1 VKTKNL
7 FVISPHHYCHSTATI
22 IEGLNKLGR
31 IKVFSNADHNYCKHP
46 IQTFKT
52 QVQVAKMAD
61 YVMLCH
67 SALEPKYEGR
77 IGPLVAELQ
86 GKIDI
91 FLDGSDYATY
101 EADPNDYRLYI
112 KREMIGQAYLPTNFN
127 RRYDIK
133 NNVESLIFAAEDRHF
148 TKPNASHRNLW
159 QNKTDDLVCIMSAC
173 EKRPHRYD
181 IMNSLKDAFARDET
195 VFVGEY
201 REGTTLESVDT
212 GDRHFGGYFKK
223 LLNAKI
229 SVDAYGCGEARQTG
243 RFWESLANGC
253 LVLYQP
259 IEPYVWRNTYV
270 DGEDFVVYNDNDELI
285 EKAKYYMAHPEEAR
299 KIADRGFTKLLKY
312 HTTEARAKEFLGLI
326 ETYWK

>member
-1 VKTKNL
+1 MKTKNL

-22 IEGLNKLGR
+22 IEGLNKLDG

-52 QVQVAKMAD
+52 QVQVANMAD

-67 SALEPKYEGR
+67 SALEPKYQQV

-91 FLDGSDYATY
+91 FLDGSDYKKY
-101 EADPNDYRLYI
+101 EVDPKDYKLYI
-112 KREMIGQAYLPTNFN
+112 KREMIGQAYLPTN
-127 RRYDIK
+127 
-133 NNVESLIFAAEDRHF
+133 NVEPLIFAAEDRHF

-173 EKRPHRYD
+173 DKRPWRFD
-181 IMNSLKDAFARDET
+181 IMKSLNDAFARDET

-201 REGTTLESVDT
+201 REGAALTSVDT

-253 LVLYQP
+253 LVMYQP
-259 IEPYVWRNTYV
+259 IEPYVWSNTYI
-270 DGEDFVVYNDNDELI
+270 DEEDFIIYNDNDELVD
-285 EKAKYYMAHPEEAR
+285 KAKYYVGHPEEAR

-312 HTTEARAKEFLGLI
+312 HTTEQRAKEFLSLLDK
-326 ETYWK
+326 YL

>member
-1 VKTKNL
+1 MKTKNL

-22 IEGLNKLGR
+22 IEGLNKLDG

-52 QVQVAKMAD
+52 QVQVANMAD

-91 FLDGSDYATY
+91 FLDGSDYKKY
-101 EADPNDYRLYI
+101 EVDPKDYKLYI
-112 KREMIGQAYLPTNFN
+112 KREMIGQAYLPTN
-127 RRYDIK
+127 
-133 NNVESLIFAAEDRHF
+133 NVELLIFAAEDRHF

-159 QNKTDDLVCIMSAC
+159 QNNTDDLVCIMSAC
-173 EKRPHRYD
+173 DKRPWRFD
-181 IMNSLKDAFARDET
+181 IMKSLNDAFARDET

-201 REGTTLESVDT
+201 REGQTLDSVDT

-253 LVLYQP
+253 LVMYQP
-259 IEPYVWRNTYV
+259 IEPYVWPNIYI
-270 DGEDFVVYNDNDELI
+270 DEEDFVIYNDLDEFSD
-285 EKAKYYMAHPEEAR
+285 KAKYYISNSEEAR

-312 HTTEARAKEFLGLI
+312 HTTQQRDKEFLSLLDK
-326 ETYWK
+326 YL

>member
-1 VKTKNL
+1 MKTKNL

-22 IEGLNKLGR
+22 IEGLNKLDG

-61 YVMLCH
+61 YVMICH
-67 SALEPKYEGR
+67 SALESKYEGR
-77 IGPLVAELQ
+77 IGPLIAELQ

-91 FLDGSDYATY
+91 FLDGSDYKKY
-101 EADPNDYRLYI
+101 EVDPKGYKLYI
-112 KREMIGQAYLPTNFN
+112 KREMIGQAYLPTN
-127 RRYDIK
+127 
-133 NNVESLIFAAEDRHF
+133 NVEPLIFAAEDRHF
-148 TKPNASHRNLW
+148 TKPNGSHRNLW

-173 EKRPHRYD
+173 DKRPWRFD
-181 IMNSLKDAFARDET
+181 IMKSLNDAFARDET

-201 REGTTLESVDT
+201 REGQTLDSVDT

-253 LVLYQP
+253 LVMYQP
-259 IEPYVWRNTYV
+259 IEPYVWSNTYI
-270 DGEDFVVYNDNDELI
+270 DEEDFVIYNDLDELVD
-285 EKAKYYMAHPEEAR
+285 KAKYYVGHPEEAR

-312 HTTEARAKEFLGLI
+312 HTTEQRAKEFLSLLDK
-326 ETYWK
+326 YL

>member
-1 VKTKNL
+1 MKTKNL

-22 IEGLNKLGR
+22 IEGLNKLDG
-31 IKVFSNADHNYCKHP
+31 IKVFSNADHNYCKPP

-67 SALEPKYEGR
+67 SALELKYKEV
-77 IGPLVAELQ
+77 IGPLVGELQ
-86 GKIDI
+86 GNIDI
-91 FLDGSDYATY
+91 FLDGSDFIKY
-101 EADPNDYRLYI
+101 EGRPSDYKLYI
-112 KREMIGQAYLPTNFN
+112 KREMDGPTGVGN
-127 RRYDIK
+127 RPD
-133 NNVESLIFAAEDRHF
+133 NVEPLIFAAEDRHF

-173 EKRPHRYD
+173 EKRPWRYG
-181 IMNSLKDAFARDET
+181 IINSLKDDFARDET

-201 REGTTLESVDT
+201 REGQTLDSVDT
-212 GDRHFGGYFKK
+212 GDRHFSGYFKK

-229 SVDAYGCGEARQTG
+229 SVDAYGCGQARQTG

-253 LVLYQP
+253 LVMYPP
-259 IEPYVWRNTYV
+259 IEPYVWPNIYI
-270 DGEDFVVYNDNDELI
+270 DEEDFVIYNDLDELSD
-285 EKAKYYMAHPEEAR
+285 KAKYYMSNSEEAR

-312 HTTEARAKEFLGLI
+312 HTTQQRAKEFLSLLDK
-326 ETYWK
+326 YL

>member
-1 VKTKNL
+1 MKTKNL

-22 IEGLNKLGR
+22 IEGLNKLDG
-31 IKVFSNADHNYCKHP
+31 IKVFSNADYNYCKHP

-61 YVMLCH
+61 YVMICH
-67 SALEPKYEGR
+67 SALESKYEGR

-91 FLDGSDYATY
+91 FLDGSDFIKY
-101 EADPNDYRLYI
+101 EDNPSDYKLYI
-112 KREMIGQAYLPTNFN
+112 KREMDASQNHHS
-127 RRYDIK
+127 D
-133 NNVESLIFAAEDRHF
+133 NVESLIFAAEDRHF

-159 QNKTDDLVCIMSAC
+159 QNKTDDLVCIMSVGHG
-173 EKRPHRYD
+173 RHHRVG
-181 IMNSLKDAFARDET
+181 IMSSLKDSFARDEA

-201 REGTTLESVDT
+201 REGQTLDSVDT
-212 GDRHFGGYFKK
+212 GDRHFSGYFKK

-253 LVLYQP
+253 LVMYQP
-259 IEPYVWRNTYV
+259 IEPYVWPNIYI
-270 DGEDFVVYNDNDELI
+270 DEEDFVIYNDLDELSD
-285 EKAKYYMAHPEEAR
+285 KAKYYISNSEEAR

-312 HTTEARAKEFLGLI
+312 HTTQQRAKEFLSLLDK
-326 ETYWK
+326 YL

>member
-1 VKTKNL
+1 MKTKNL

-22 IEGLNKLGR
+22 IEGLNKLDG

-52 QVQVAKMAD
+52 QVQVANMDD

-91 FLDGSDYATY
+91 FLDGSDYKKY
-101 EADPNDYRLYI
+101 EVDPKDYKLYI
-112 KREMIGQAYLPTNFN
+112 KREMIGQAYLPTN
-127 RRYDIK
+127 
-133 NNVESLIFAAEDRHF
+133 NVEPLIFAAEDRHF

-173 EKRPHRYD
+173 DKRPWRFD
-181 IMNSLKDAFARDET
+181 IMKSLNDAFARDET

-201 REGTTLESVDT
+201 REGQTLDSVDT

-253 LVLYQP
+253 LVMYQP
-259 IEPYVWRNTYV
+259 IEPYVWSNTYI
-270 DGEDFVVYNDNDELI
+270 DEEDFIIYNDNDELVD
-285 EKAKYYMAHPEEAR
+285 KAKYYVGHPEEAR

-312 HTTEARAKEFLGLI
+312 HTTEQRAKEFLSLLDK
-326 ETYWK
+326 YL

>member
-1 VKTKNL
+1 MKTKNL

-22 IEGLNKLGR
+22 IEGLNKLDG

-67 SALEPKYEGR
+67 SALESKYEGR
-77 IGPLVAELQ
+77 IGPLIAELQ

-91 FLDGSDYATY
+91 FLDGSDYKKY
-101 EADPNDYRLYI
+101 EVDPKDYKLYI
-112 KREMIGQAYLPTNFN
+112 KREMIGQAYLPTN
-127 RRYDIK
+127 
-133 NNVESLIFAAEDRHF
+133 NVEPLIFAAEDRHF
-148 TKPNASHRNLW
+148 TKPNGSHRNLW

-173 EKRPHRYD
+173 DKRPWRFG
-181 IMNSLKDAFARDET
+181 IMESLKDAFARDET

-201 REGTTLESVDT
+201 REGQTLDSVDT
-212 GDRHFGGYFKK
+212 GERHFGGYFKK

-229 SVDAYGCGEARQTG
+229 SVDSYGCGEARQTG

-253 LVLYQP
+253 LVMYQP
-259 IEPYVWRNTYV
+259 IEPYVWSNTYI
-270 DGEDFVVYNDNDELI
+270 DEEDFIIYNDNDELVD
-285 EKAKYYMAHPEEAR
+285 KAKYYVGHPEETR

-312 HTTEARAKEFLGLI
+312 HTTEQRAKEFLSLLDK
-326 ETYWK
+326 YL

>member
-1 VKTKNL
+1 MKTKNL

-22 IEGLNKLGR
+22 IEGLNKLDG

-61 YVMLCH
+61 YVLLCH

-91 FLDGSDYATY
+91 FLDGSDYKKY
-101 EADPNDYRLYI
+101 EVNPKDYKLYI
-112 KREMIGQAYLPTNFN
+112 KREMIGQAYLPTN
-127 RRYDIK
+127 
-133 NNVESLIFAAEDRHF
+133 NVEPLIFAAEDRHF

-173 EKRPHRYD
+173 DKRPWRFD
-181 IMNSLKDAFARDET
+181 IMKSLNDAFARDET

-201 REGTTLESVDT
+201 REGQTLDSVDT

-253 LVLYQP
+253 LVMYQP
-259 IEPYVWRNTYV
+259 IEPYVWSNTYI
-270 DGEDFVVYNDNDELI
+270 DEEDFIIYNDNDELV
-285 EKAKYYMAHPEEAR
+285 EKAKYYVGHPEEAR

-312 HTTEARAKEFLGLI
+312 HTTEQRAKEFLSLLDK
-326 ETYWK
+326 YL

>member
-1 VKTKNL
+1 MKTKNL

-22 IEGLNKLGR
+22 IEGLNKLDG

-52 QVQVAKMAD
+52 QVQVANMAD

-91 FLDGSDYATY
+91 FLDGSDYKKY
-101 EADPNDYRLYI
+101 EVDPKDYKLYI
-112 KREMIGQAYLPTNFN
+112 KREMIGQAYLPTN
-127 RRYDIK
+127 
-133 NNVESLIFAAEDRHF
+133 NVEPLIFAAEDRHF

-159 QNKTDDLVCIMSAC
+159 QSKTDDLVCIMSAC
-173 EKRPHRYD
+173 DKRPWRFD
-181 IMNSLKDAFARDET
+181 IMKSLNDAFARDET

-201 REGTTLESVDT
+201 REGQTLDSVDT

-253 LVLYQP
+253 LVMYQP
-259 IEPYVWRNTYV
+259 IEPYVWSNTYI
-270 DGEDFVVYNDNDELI
+270 DEEDFIIYNDNDELVD
-285 EKAKYYMAHPEEAR
+285 KAKYYVGHPEEAR

-312 HTTEARAKEFLGLI
+312 HTTEQRAKEFLSLLDK
-326 ETYWK
+326 YL

>member
-1 VKTKNL
+1 MKTKNL

-22 IEGLNKLGR
+22 IEGLNKLDR

-91 FLDGSDYATY
+91 FLDGSDYAEY
-101 EADPNDYRLYI
+101 EGRVDDYKLYI
-112 KREMIGQAYLPTNFN
+112 KREMVVGNIN
-127 RRYDIK
+127 RPD
-133 NNVESLIFAAEDRHF
+133 NVESLIFAAEDRHF

-201 REGTTLESVDT
+201 REGATLESVDT

-253 LVLYQP
+253 LVMYQP
-259 IEPYVWRNTYV
+259 IEPYIWRNSYI
-270 DGEDFVVYNDNDELI
+270 DGEDFIVYNDNDELVD
-285 EKAKYYMAHPEEAR
+285 KAKYYMSHPEEAR

>member
-1 VKTKNL
+1 MKTKNL

-22 IEGLNKLGR
+22 IEGLNKLDG
-31 IKVFSNADHNYCKHP
+31 IKVFSNADHNYCKYP

-67 SALEPKYEGR
+67 SALESKYEGR

-91 FLDGSDYATY
+91 FLDGSDYKKY
-101 EADPNDYRLYI
+101 EADPKDYRLYI
-112 KREMIGQAYLPTNFN
+112 KREMIGQAYLP
-127 RRYDIK
+127 I
-133 NNVESLIFAAEDRHF
+133 NNVEPLIFAAEDRHF
-148 TKPNASHRNLW
+148 TKPNTSHRNLW
-159 QNKTDDLVCIMSAC
+159 QNKTDDLVCIMSVC
-173 EKRPHRYD
+173 EKRPHRYG

-201 REGTTLESVDT
+201 REGQTLDSVDT
-212 GDRHFGGYFKK
+212 GERHFGGYFKK
-223 LLNAKI
+223 LLNAKV

-253 LVLYQP
+253 LVMYQP
-259 IEPYVWRNTYV
+259 IEPYVWSNTYI
-270 DGEDFVVYNDNDELI
+270 DEEDFIVYNDLDELV
-285 EKAKYYMAHPEEAR
+285 EKAKYYVGNPEEAR
-299 KIADRGFTKLLKY
+299 KIADRGFTKLLRH

>member
-1 VKTKNL
+1 MKTKNL

-22 IEGLNKLGR
+22 IEGLNKLDG

-52 QVQVAKMAD
+52 QVQVANMAD

-91 FLDGSDYATY
+91 FLDGSDYKKY
-101 EADPNDYRLYI
+101 EVDPKDYKLYI
-112 KREMIGQAYLPTNFN
+112 KREMIGQAYLPTN
-127 RRYDIK
+127 
-133 NNVESLIFAAEDRHF
+133 NVEPLIFAAEDRHF
-148 TKPNASHRNLW
+148 IKPNGSHRNLW

-173 EKRPHRYD
+173 DKRPWRFD
-181 IMNSLKDAFARDET
+181 IMKSLNDAFARDET

-201 REGTTLESVDT
+201 REGQTLDSLDT
-212 GDRHFGGYFKK
+212 GDRHFTGYFKK

-229 SVDAYGCGEARQTG
+229 SVDSYGCGEARQTG

-253 LVLYQP
+253 LVMYQP
-259 IEPYVWRNTYV
+259 IEPYVWSNTYI
-270 DGEDFVVYNDNDELI
+270 DEEDFIIYNDNDELVD
-285 EKAKYYMAHPEEAR
+285 KAKYYVGHPEEAR

-312 HTTEARAKEFLGLI
+312 HTTEQRAKEFLSLLDK
-326 ETYWK
+326 YL

>member
-1 VKTKNL
+1 MKTKNL

-22 IEGLNKLGR
+22 IEGLNKLDG

-52 QVQVAKMAD
+52 QVQVANMAD

-91 FLDGSDYATY
+91 FLDGSDYKKY
-101 EADPNDYRLYI
+101 EVDPKDYKLYI
-112 KREMIGQAYLPTNFN
+112 KREMIGQAYLPTN
-127 RRYDIK
+127 
-133 NNVESLIFAAEDRHF
+133 NVEPLIFAAEDRHF

-159 QNKTDDLVCIMSAC
+159 QSKTDDLVCIMSAC
-173 EKRPHRYD
+173 DKRPWRFD
-181 IMNSLKDAFARDET
+181 IMKSLNDAFARDET

-201 REGTTLESVDT
+201 REGQTLDSVDT

-253 LVLYQP
+253 LVMYQP
-259 IEPYVWRNTYV
+259 IEPYIWNNTFI
-270 DGEDFVVYNDNDELI
+270 DEEDFIIYNDTDELV
-285 EKAKYYMAHPEEAR
+285 EKAKYYLGNPEEAR

-312 HTTEARAKEFLGLI
+312 HTTEQRAKEFLSLLDK
-326 ETYWK
+326 YL

>member
-1 VKTKNL
+1 MKTKNL

-22 IEGLNKLGR
+22 IEGLNKLDG

-61 YVMLCH
+61 YVMICH
-67 SALEPKYEGR
+67 SALESKYEGR
-77 IGPLVAELQ
+77 IGPLIAELQ

-91 FLDGSDYATY
+91 FLDGSDYKKY
-101 EADPNDYRLYI
+101 EVDPKDYKLYI
-112 KREMIGQAYLPTNFN
+112 KREMIGQAYLPTN
-127 RRYDIK
+127 
-133 NNVESLIFAAEDRHF
+133 NVEPLIFAAEDRHF

-173 EKRPHRYD
+173 DKRPWRFD
-181 IMNSLKDAFARDET
+181 IMKSLNDAFARDET

-201 REGTTLESVDT
+201 REGQTLDSLDT
-212 GDRHFGGYFKK
+212 GDRHFTGYFKK

-253 LVLYQP
+253 LVMYQP
-259 IEPYVWRNTYV
+259 IEPYVWSNTYI
-270 DGEDFVVYNDNDELI
+270 DEEDFIIYNDNDELVD
-285 EKAKYYMAHPEEAR
+285 KAKYYVGHPEEAR

-312 HTTEARAKEFLGLI
+312 HTTEQRAKEFLSLLDK
-326 ETYWK
+326 YL

>member
-1 VKTKNL
+1 MKTKNL

-22 IEGLNKLGR
+22 IEGLNKLDG
-31 IKVFSNADHNYCKHP
+31 IKVFSNADYNYCKHP

-67 SALEPKYEGR
+67 SALESKYEGR

-91 FLDGSDYATY
+91 FLDGSDFIKY
-101 EADPNDYRLYI
+101 EDNPSDYKLYI
-112 KREMIGQAYLPTNFN
+112 KREMDASQNHHS
-127 RRYDIK
+127 D
-133 NNVESLIFAAEDRHF
+133 NVESLIFAAEDRHF

-159 QNKTDDLVCIMSAC
+159 QNKTDDLVCIMSVGHG
-173 EKRPHRYD
+173 RHHRVG
-181 IMNSLKDAFARDET
+181 IMSSLKDSFARDEA

-201 REGTTLESVDT
+201 REGQTLDSVDT
-212 GDRHFGGYFKK
+212 GDRHFSGYFKK

-229 SVDAYGCGEARQTG
+229 SVDAYGCGQARQTG

-253 LVLYQP
+253 MVMYQP
-259 IEPYVWRNTYV
+259 IEPYIWSNTYI
-270 DGEDFVVYNDNDELI
+270 DEEDFIIYNDLDELVD
-285 EKAKYYMAHPEEAR
+285 KAKYYVGHPEEAR

-312 HTTEARAKEFLGLI
+312 HTTEQRAKEFLLLLDK
-326 ETYWK
+326 YL

>member
-1 VKTKNL
+1 MKTKNL

-22 IEGLNKLGR
+22 IEGLNKLDG

-67 SALEPKYEGR
+67 SALEPKYQQV

-86 GKIDI
+86 GNIDI
-91 FLDGSDYATY
+91 FLDGSDYAEY
-101 EADPNDYRLYI
+101 EVNPKDYKLYI
-112 KREMIGQAYLPTNFN
+112 KREMIGQTYLPTN
-127 RRYDIK
+127 
-133 NNVESLIFAAEDRHF
+133 NVEPLIFAAEDRHF

-159 QNKTDDLVCIMSAC
+159 QSKTDDLVCIMSAC
-173 EKRPHRYD
+173 EKRPWRFD
-181 IMNSLKDAFARDET
+181 IMKSLKDAFARDET

-201 REGTTLESVDT
+201 REGQTLDSLDT
-212 GDRHFGGYFKK
+212 GDRHFTGYFKK

-229 SVDAYGCGEARQTG
+229 SVDSYGCGEARQTG

-253 LVLYQP
+253 LVMYQP
-259 IEPYVWRNTYV
+259 IEPYVWSNTYI
-270 DGEDFVVYNDNDELI
+270 DEEDFIIYNDNDELV
-285 EKAKYYMAHPEEAR
+285 EKAKYYLGNPEEAR

-312 HTTEARAKEFLGLI
+312 HTTEQRAKEFLSLLDK
-326 ETYWK
+326 YL